1 MTIVSLA
8 VLVRVSAPLRQFL
21 RVRSILSIPISAQ
34 SVVLVQVYVLLRPS
48 ACPNYQGLTENRRG
62 CFIWSIP
69 SLSCV
74 YPFLISFSHKCRR
87 AYSCTYTVCV
97 VGILHLLFLSR
108 PPSSLVGLHGNRLR
122 QNQPS
127 CLKGSACDLSSSRV

>member
-1 MTIVSLA
+1 MAYVIGDDCIACGTCQGECPVEAISEGEKY
-8 VLVRVSAPLRQFL
+8 SIL

-48 ACPNYQGLTENRRG
+48 ACPNSQGLTENKRG

-74 YPFLISFSHKCRR
+74 
-87 AYSCTYTVCV
+87 
-97 VGILHLLFLSR
+97 
-108 PPSSLVGLHGNRLR
+108 
-122 QNQPS
+122 
-127 CLKGSACDLSSSRV
+127 